1 MASIYGKKLKLSV
14 FGESHG
20 EAIGV
25 VIDGFPAGMKIDF
38 DAIAAMM
45 KRRAPGSANQSL
57 AALSTKRSESDRPRI
72 LSGVSDGYTNGFPI
86 CAVIENE
93 NQRSGDYKNIT
104 GGSGDKN
111 AAGTNENSSVANDK
125 NSVADDRI
133 SVSSDRYSDGSFDG
147 SAVAN
152 DKNTGRENEPVL
164 PRPNHAD
171 YPAFIKYGMHT
182 ELRGG
187 GHFSGR
193 LTAPLVFAGAM
204 CMQLLAL
211 HGIEVAAHVRQIL
224 NVSDSRFDPNVTPEL
239 LRRLRQRSFPTLDK
253 MSEEAFTTII
263 NSAKMRGD
271 SVGAIIE
278 CAVAGEDMPV
288 ALGEHMFDSVEAEIS
303 NLAFAIPGVKG
314 IEFGAGF
321 DFCRMYGSEAND
333 AYEYRDGKVVTKT
346 NNCGGIV
353 GGMTTGMPIVFSVA
367 MKPTPSIY
375 IEQDTVDLIKKAD
388 SKLTVKGR
396 HDPCIAL
403 RAVPVVESAAAIAL
417 AGLMLDAG
425 GRKL

>member
-25 VIDGFPAGMKIDF
+25 VIDGFPAGMKVDF

-57 AALSTKRSESDRPRI
+57 AALSTKRSESDIPRI

-86 CAVIENE
+86 CAVIETE
-93 NQRSGDYKNIT
+93 NHRSSDYRNIT

-111 AAGTNENSSVANDK
+111 AAGTNDK
-125 NSVADDRI
+125 RSGVNEKN
-133 SVSSDRYSDGSFDG
+133 SDGSFDG

-152 DKNTGRENEPVL
+152 DKNTAGRENEPVL

-193 LTAPLVFAGAM
+193 LTSPLVFAGAM

-211 HGIEVAAHVRQIL
+211 RGIEVAAHVRQIL

-288 ALGEHMFDSVEAEIS
+288 ALGEHMFGSVESEIS

-353 GGMTTGMPIVFSVA
+353 GGMTTGMPIVFSVV

-388 SKLTVKGR
+388 AKLTVKGR

-417 AGLMLDAG
+417 AGLLLVSD